1 MAVSLRESLEKV
13 SDPRNLDRSV
23 EEVFS
28 LMLGVNCVRDLAVAA
43 PEPEAMTAVV
53 GFGGALSEAC
63 TSGSPN
69 LANAVSSIC
78 T

>member
-1 MAVSLRESLEKV
+1 MPICIPAGAFFSTRLVTATYLSISALQS
-13 SDPRNLDRSV
+13 SPR
-23 EEVFS
+23 
-28 LMLGVNCVRDLAVAA
+28 
-43 PEPEAMTAVV
+43 
-53 GFGGALSEAC
+53 ALSEAC